1 VATHEQ
7 EMPADGQRMFN
18 RWQGTLLVGVWLV
31 FLIQPLVQAVP
42 KASGPVAV
50 ATVAATVAF
59 AALYLVT
66 ITSGFQHS
74 RREAMFDEV
83 APGRLAR
90 GLAAVVLLVLLAL
103 ATVPA
108 LHADSLVFAIY
119 IATASIAVLP
129 LRLAMTVVGAAA
141 VAIVTTYALRP
152 ADRSNVSG
160 TLLGLVLAVAAM
172 RLARRVRE
180 RSFQLDRVRA
190 QMTDLAIENERER
203 MARDLHDILGHSLT
217 VIVMKAELAKLLAD
231 REPDRVAA
239 EVSDIE
245 RLARSALADVRATI
259 SGSREVTLSRELVHA
274 RSALMAAGIQPHLP
288 GSVDDVPEGAS
299 ALFGWVLREGVTN
312 VVRHSG
318 AANCWVRVTPRSISV
333 IDDGGGHAVGTRT
346 SGQGLTGLTRRLA
359 EVGGSVEVA
368 STPAKGFEVR
378 ADLPPDW
385 QPPVA
390 SRSHPR
396 PGSAASDELPE
407 ALPVDRPN
415 GPAAEGAAS
424 ESAAP
429 DRPGAGLPAATT

>member
-1 VATHEQ
+1 
-7 EMPADGQRMFN
+7 
-18 RWQGTLLVGVWLV
+18 
-31 FLIQPLVQAVP
+31 
-42 KASGPVAV
+42 
-50 ATVAATVAF
+50 
-59 AALYLVT
+59 
-66 ITSGFQHS
+66 
-74 RREAMFDEV
+74 
-83 APGRLAR
+83 
-90 GLAAVVLLVLLAL
+90 
-103 ATVPA
+103 
-108 LHADSLVFAIY
+108 
-119 IATASIAVLP
+119 
-129 LRLAMTVVGAAA
+129 MTVVGVAAA
-141 VAIVTTYALRP
+141 TIVTTYALRP
-152 ADRSNVSG
+152 EDRSNVSG
-160 TLLGLVLAVAAM
+160 TMLGLVLAVAAM

-231 REPDRVAA
+231 REPGRVAA

-274 RSALMAAGIQPHLP
+274 RSALVAAGIQPHLP

-318 AANCWVRVTPRSISV
+318 AANCWVRVGPRSITV
-333 IDDGGGHAVGTRT
+333 TDDGGGHSLGART

-368 STPAKGFEVR
+368 STPSKGFEVR

-385 QPPVA
+385 RPPVSSKSQSLSSSGQPDPEPA
-390 SRSHPR
+390 SASIDDAE
-396 PGSAASDELPE
+396 AAILAVGGAGE
-407 ALPVDRPN
+407 
-415 GPAAEGAAS
+415 PAAPSGVSDS
-424 ESAAP
+424 EAQ